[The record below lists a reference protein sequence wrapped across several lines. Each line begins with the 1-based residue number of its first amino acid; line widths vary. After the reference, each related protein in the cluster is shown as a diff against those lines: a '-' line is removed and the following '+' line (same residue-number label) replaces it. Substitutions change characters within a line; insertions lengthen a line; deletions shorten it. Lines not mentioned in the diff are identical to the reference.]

1 MARTVV
7 TPEMI
12 EEINRLYLK
21 IGTYAG
27 VSREMGGTPSAT
39 TIKKYIIPNYIP
51 KEHLKIKKFN
61 SEISS
66 LPDYEPFKLV
76 DNWGEL
82 CVLSETEEVEIK
94 GLWEELSL

>member
-1 MARTVV
+1 MAKRV
-7 TPEMI
+7 TQEDI
-12 EEINRLYLK
+12 EIFNNLYYK
-21 IGTYAG
+21 NHNYSETARISGF
-27 VSREMGGTPSAT
+27 SAT
-39 TIKKYIIPNYIP
+39 TIKKYIIPNYTP

-66 LPDYEPFKLV
+66 LPDYKPFKLV

-94 GLWEELSL
+94 ELWEELSL